1 MRPSRH
7 ATMASDDRNCWPMVS
22 RWVLPG
28 LQKGAFEA
36 AMAMLTRCGGLRC
49 AMVGHDLVEK
59 VPNRAVVAGMLLARA
74 SAMVANVAFLA
85 ARRTPWTGPFGG

>member
-22 RWVLPG
+22 RWVLPR
-28 LQKGAFEA
+28 LQKGPFEA

-49 AMVGHDLVEK
+49 AMVGRDLVEK
-59 VPNRAVVAGMLLARA
+59 VPDRAVVAVMLLARA
-74 SAMVANVAFLA
+74 SAMVANVPSPRIRAT
-85 ARRTPWTGPFGG
+85 ARVVLS